1 MRHLSRHIELVFE
14 RAIRAEGKPLIS
26 LFKAHKKK
34 KDRKGLV
41 SFSPSHFPPLPSPP
55 LALSFTYTPANPELE
70 S

>member
-1 MRHLSRHIELVFE
+1 MKNTRHLSRQIELVFE

-26 LFKAHKKK
+26 LSKGYIYKK

-41 SFSPSHFPPLPSPP
+41 TFSPSHSPP
-55 LALSFTYTPANPELE
+55 LALSSTYTPANPELE